1 MSKRLNRLRNKLPEQ
16 GLDAILISQAE
27 NCRYLSGFSG
37 SAFLLIS
44 PRDAILATDFRY
56 LEQAERQASGWQ
68 TAQIKGGFADWLPH
82 LASGLAVQKLG
93 FESEGLSFA
102 GYQELTAAIAQMPSD
117 ARPELIPSQGLVES
131 LRAIKEEEELGL
143 IERAAALADAAL
155 EQIVPTLQPGM
166 TEREIAWRLERF
178 LRENGSDPIPFEFI
192 VASGPN
198 SALPHAQHTDRRIE
212 TGEPLL
218 IDMGARVEGYCS
230 DMSRTFCLGVPEQ
243 TLSQI
248 YDIVLEA
255 QLAALK
261 AIAVGMSGDQAD
273 HLARAV
279 IEQAGYGDAFGHGLG
294 HGVGLAVHEEPRL
307 GPRSS
312 AILSQ
317 GMVFTIEPG
326 IYIKGWGGVRIEDM
340 VVLEEGKARM
350 LTKARKMLR
359 RQT

>member
-1 MSKRLNRLRNKLPEQ
+1 MSERLNRLRNRLPEH
-16 GLDAILISQAE
+16 GLEGIIISQEE

-37 SAFLLIS
+37 EASLLIS
-44 PRDAILATDFRY
+44 QRDAILATDFRY
-56 LEQAERQASGWQ
+56 LEQAERQAPGWQ
-68 TAQIKGGFADWLPH
+68 IFQIKGEFADWLPR
-82 LASGLAVQKLG
+82 LASELKVRQLG
-93 FESEGLSFA
+93 FESQRISFA
-102 GYQELTAAIAQMPSD
+102 SYQELTAAMAQMPSD

-131 LRAIKEEEELGL
+131 LRAIKEQEELGL
-143 IERAAALADAAL
+143 IEKAAALADAAL
-155 EQIVPTLQPGM
+155 EQIVPTVQPGM

-178 LRENGSDPIPFEFI
+178 LQENGSDSIPFEFI

-198 SALPHAQHTDRRIE
+198 SALPHAQPTDRRIQ

-230 DMSRTFCLGVPEQ
+230 DISRTFCLGAPEQ

-248 YDIVLEA
+248 YNIVLEA
-255 QLAALK
+255 QLTVLE
-261 AIAVGMSGDQAD
+261 AIEVGMSGDQAD
-273 HLARAV
+273 HSARAV

-294 HGVGLAVHEEPRL
+294 HGVGLATHEEPRL
-307 GPRSS
+307 GPRSA

-350 LTKARKMLR
+350 LTKTKKMLGR
-359 RQT
+359 RR